1 MPGIPML
8 LKIFTA
14 ALAIRWIYAL
24 LLFAIMGDAG
34 LQAPDSNT
42 YIADAQDLARTFEAG
57 ALHGA
62 EWLGFSTRTM
72 PLFAWIIG
80 LHALLFGKWTAFVY
94 VLTQGAFDAA
104 TCLLIYGIAQAL
116 EPRTSV
122 PAAIAAVLN
131 PTQIVLSAMVLTDT
145 PFLFFVT
152 LFLFA
157 AARWLRERLWKWSI
171 VAGVGLGAAAMNRV
185 LVVPWTV
192 FFVLFLLATAIIGG
206 KLTRRIIAQL
216 ALIATIVALSVSPV
230 LWRNVS
236 QYGAWSLTS
245 QGGIHFA
252 YWIVPLVKEA
262 RDGTPWPVSYEQM
275 QKEMSQ
281 RYPSE
286 SDNPFEQSRRF
297 EALAR
302 EKLTELGPVAVAKA
316 WIFGAAINLAAPAV
330 TLSPFISS
338 LPRTGFYATSGT
350 SVPNKIF
357 NFLFR
362 SDNAV
367 YAWILLLGIAGLA
380 VMRLIQ
386 LIGLSSLVGEVNNRA
401 ILLLFFFWILFIL
414 VASGPVASPK
424 YRLPIEPVLMV
435 LAGAGF
441 QRLGLCTRKGPA
453 RQIL

>member
-1 MPGIPML
+1 ML

-24 LLFAIMGDAG
+24 LLFAMMGDAG
-34 LQAPDSNT
+34 FQTPDSNS
-42 YIADAQDLARTFEAG
+42 YIADAQALARTFEAG
-57 ALHGA
+57 QLHGP

-80 LHALLFGKWTAFVY
+80 LHALLFGKWTVFAY
-94 VLTQGAFDAA
+94 ILTQGAFDAA

-122 PAAIAAVLN
+122 PAAIAAALN
-131 PTQIVLSAMVLTDT
+131 PTQIVLSALVLTDT
-145 PFLFFVT
+145 PFLFFVA

-157 AARWLRERLWKWSI
+157 ASRWLREPSWKWAI
-171 VAGVGLGAAAMNRV
+171 VAGIGLGAAAMIRV
-185 LVVPWTV
+185 LIVPWTV
-192 FFVLFLLATAIIGG
+192 FFVLFLLVTAIVGG
-206 KLTRRIIAQL
+206 RLTRRIVAQL
-216 ALIATIVALSVSPV
+216 ALITTIVALSVSPV

-245 QGGIHFA
+245 QGGIHLA

-262 RDGTPWPVSYEQM
+262 RDGTPWPVTYEQM

-297 EALAR
+297 ETFAR
-302 EKLTELGPVAVAKA
+302 EKLAELGPIAIAKA
-316 WIFGAAINLAAPAV
+316 WFFGAAINLASPAV
-330 TLSPFISS
+330 ILSPIVAS
-338 LPRTGFYATSGT
+338 LPRTGFYATPGT
-350 SVPNKIF
+350 SMPDKIF
-357 NFLFR
+357 NFLFH
-362 SDNAV
+362 SDNAL
-367 YAWILLLGIAGLA
+367 YAWILLFGIAGLT
-380 VMRLIQ
+380 VMRLMQ
-386 LIGLSSLVGEVNNRA
+386 LIGLSSLAGDANNRA
-401 ILLLFFFWILFIL
+401 ILLLFFFWMLFIL
-414 VASGPVASPK
+414 AASGPVASPK

-441 QRLGLCTRKGPA
+441 RWLGLWPRKPPA
-453 RQIL
+453 GRPYRP